1 VRFLAELSPGDREKL
16 AGIIGQFA
24 SRVVALSPEEREEF
38 IGEAVGRIRSLYGE
52 RHRSDPEALAEAKE
66 FSDQLERWIRETV
79 ALLEGEEPR

>member
-1 VRFLAELSPGDREKL
+1 MGPGDREKL

-38 IGEAVGRIRSLYGE
+38 ICDAVDRIRSLYRE
-52 RHRSDPEALAEAKE
+52 RHRSDPEALAEARE

-79 ALLEGEEPR
+79 ALLEGEEPEDLR